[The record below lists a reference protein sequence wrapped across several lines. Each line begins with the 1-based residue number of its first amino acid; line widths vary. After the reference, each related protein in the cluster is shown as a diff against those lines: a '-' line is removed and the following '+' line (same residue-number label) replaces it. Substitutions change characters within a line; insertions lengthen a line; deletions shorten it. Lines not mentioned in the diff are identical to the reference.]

1 VSPENRTPARPSRAA
16 NPHEQ
21 VVAVGQHRVQV
32 SIVRP
37 EAGGVPL
44 LLCNGVGAEYT
55 LWGPFRENLKPTT
68 VAFDVRAEYLGT
80 RPSIRTYASFVR
92 AVLDGLG
99 YDSVDVL
106 GLSWGGMAAQQ
117 LAHDHRRRVRRLVL
131 ASTTP
136 GFLSLPAKPSSTLRL
151 MSPRR
156 DASKIHEVIAKVY
169 GGDFIENP
177 QLASELGLIRRLDEK
192 AYRRQLWAAVG
203 WTSVPWLATVQN
215 RTLILHGD
223 NDPVVPYIN
232 AHIIRRLMPHASLR
246 TVSQGGHLFLYTR
259 PEEYARVVSE
269 FLEGE
274 PRAGDREP
282 GLSGSDASE
291 NRGDRDGHG

>member
-1 VSPENRTPARPSRAA
+1 VSPDSRTSSRKRAA
-16 NPHEQ
+16 GKSREQ
-21 VVAVGQHRVQV
+21 VVAVGEHQVRV
-32 SIVRP
+32 SIQRP

-44 LLCNGVGAEYT
+44 LLCNGVGAEHA
-55 LWGPFRENLKPTT
+55 LWGAFRENLEPTT
-68 VAFDVRAEYLGT
+68 VAFDVRAEHLGK
-80 RPSIRTYASFVR
+80 RPSIRKYASFVR
-92 AVLDGLG
+92 AVLDELG
-99 YDSVDVL
+99 FDAVDVL

-117 LAHDHRRRVRRLVL
+117 LAHDHRARVRRLVL

-177 QLASELGLIRRLDEK
+177 HLASELGLIRRLDEK
-192 AYRRQLWAAVG
+192 AYRRQLLAVVG
-203 WTSVPWLATVQN
+203 WTSVPWLSTVQN

-223 NDPVVPYIN
+223 NDPVVPYVN
-232 AHIIRRLMPHASLR
+232 AHLMRRLMPHASLR

-259 PEEYARVVSE
+259 PDEYARVVNQ
-269 FLEGE
+269 FLNVKG
-274 PRAGDREP
+274 P
-282 GLSGSDASE
+282 
-291 NRGDRDGHG
+291 